1 MVNRGRY
8 NFDRIKY
15 RYYRS
20 PEIKFEA
27 FKSGQFTLHEEKQVN
42 RWVKRLLASPF
53 GKDRCSVTAFSI
65 TTPIPTHS
73 LIFNTRRQPFADIRF
88 RQALSFAYDFEWLNK
103 AMFYAVISAPE
114 QLFPIASLHLIDG
127 QVFKNCTF

>member
-42 RWVKRLLASPF
+42 RWVKDYQFPAVRQGQVQRYRF
-53 GKDRCSVTAFSI
+53 QHHN
-65 TTPIPTHS
+65 PIPTQG
-73 LIFNTRRQPFADIRF
+73 LIFNTPPSAFCRYPF
-88 RQALSFAYDFEWLNK
+88 
-103 AMFYAVISAPE
+103 P
-114 QLFPIASLHLIDG
+114 ASLEFCL
-127 QVFKNCTF
+127 